1 MAKVVYHSL
10 DFDGCFSNEASSHA
24 LGKQWTAS
32 KSNQETNQAYLA
44 ANAAILTT
52 FAKGDETILLVGS
65 NRQNPHIDFKNGTG
79 TEYPPGSVFPRM
91 EAFADQVGGTF
102 NPFLLTDLETA
113 KPDIGSTYRRFKEKD
128 YLQENGSYKDKV
140 DPRQLESDGFS
151 LQKDDESKVSLL
163 YAQMQ
168 LAAMNHPH
176 DVIEFN
182 FYDDRKDI
190 AEPLFTFFQKNPELI
205 PKNVT
210 LNVIGYSG
218 PALTRE
224 QVQESLTHFI
234 MHTTSDPG
242 STRTLDVLKDAEKNN
257 FPVLIKI
264 PGEEDTFNLYRR
276 NEDGEW
282 GFEAFDGVIEG
293 LDPSTLSGKF
303 PKEGER
309 TYPNTAKEPEI
320 FSYLKNHHFV
330 PIPSTRRSS
339 KPVYDYGEPK
349 RFTPVQGEGSIP
361 TEVADWLPAY
371 HSLRDT
377 AKVSEMDDYK
387 ISVAEG
393 FDLTAFIA
401 RLPSPETGILSDKS
415 REYID
420 LMIEKKRFQLQGELT
435 AEERNA
441 LESSLIELYKVRI
454 NSDNKQLLSQSIG
467 TVEVRDARNELCT
480 AVTDALESPELTLED
495 CQNMDNIL
503 HHSNKAIDPTQTTE
517 TQLNSLCELGTLSDK
532 VGSKTSAK
540 LAAVSAACGLFA
552 VVAAIAAIALAP
564 TGIGLAIGF
573 AVAGALAAAS
583 IGTGIG
589 AQITET
595 NLADKTRNFK
605 DALQDIREPSEEEP
619 SLNQGY
625 IRV

>member
-10 DFDGCFSNEASSHA
+10 DFDGCFSNEASAHA

-32 KSNQETNQAYLA
+32 KTNQQTNEAYLA
-44 ANAAILTT
+44 ANADILTT
-52 FAKGDETILLVGS
+52 FAKGDETILLIGS
-65 NRQNPHIDFKNGTG
+65 NRQNPHIDLKNGTG
-79 TEYPPGSVFPRM
+79 AEYPPGSVFPRM

-102 NPFLLTDLETA
+102 NPFLLTDLEA
-113 KPDIGSTYRRFKEKD
+113 SKPDIGSTYRRFKEKD
-128 YLQENGSYKDKV
+128 YLRENGSYKDEV
-140 DPRQLESDGFS
+140 SPNQLNNDGFL

-168 LAAMNHPH
+168 LAAMDHPN
-176 DVIEFN
+176 DDIEFN

-190 AEPLFTFFQKNPELI
+190 AEPLFAFFQKNPELI
-205 PKNVT
+205 PKNVR

-218 PALTRE
+218 PALTQE
-224 QVQESLTHFI
+224 QVQENLTHFI
-234 MHTTSDPG
+234 MHTTSDPD
-242 STRTLDVLKDAEKNN
+242 STKTLDALKDAEKNN

-264 PGEEDTFNLYRR
+264 PGEKDTFKLYRR
-276 NEDGEW
+276 NQEGEW

-293 LDPSTLSGKF
+293 LNASTLNGKF

-309 TYPNTAKEPEI
+309 SYPNTAKEPEI

-330 PIPSTRRSS
+330 PISSTRKSS
-339 KPVYDYGEPK
+339 KPVFDYGEPK

-361 TEVADWLPAY
+361 AEVADWLPAY
-371 HSLRDT
+371 DSLRET

-393 FDLTAFIA
+393 FDLTAFVA
-401 RLPSPETGILSDKS
+401 RLPSSKTGILSDKN

-420 LMIEKKRFQLQGELT
+420 QMIEKRLSQLKGELT
-435 AEERNA
+435 LEERNA

-454 NSDNKQLLSQSIG
+454 SSDNKQLLSQSIG
-467 TVEVRDARNELCT
+467 IVEVRDARNELCA
-480 AVTDALESPELTLED
+480 AVTDALESPDLTMED
-495 CQNMDNIL
+495 CQAMDNIL
-503 HHSNKAIDPTQTTE
+503 HHSTKAIDPAQTPE
-517 TQLNSLCELGTLSDK
+517 AQLNSLCELGDLSDK
-532 VGSKTSAK
+532 VGSKTSAT
-540 LAAVSAACGLFA
+540 LSSVSAACGFFA

-564 TGIGLAIGF
+564 TGIGLVIGF

-583 IGTGIG
+583 IGTGLG
-589 AQITET
+589 AQVTET

-605 DALQDIREPSEEEP
+605 EALQDIREPSGEEP
-619 SLNQGY
+619 SMDQGY